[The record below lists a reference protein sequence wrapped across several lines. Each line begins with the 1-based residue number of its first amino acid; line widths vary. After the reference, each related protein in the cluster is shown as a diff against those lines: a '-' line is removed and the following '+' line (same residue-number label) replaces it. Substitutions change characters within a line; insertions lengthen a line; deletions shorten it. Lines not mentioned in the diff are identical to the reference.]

1 MLKPDDFYRAL
12 REVEYTQVEG
22 LVKKALAEGLSAP
35 QVLNEG
41 LVAGMFIVGQEF
53 KAREL
58 WVPDVLLA
66 ARNMQRGIEILKPMF
81 SKEGYGS
88 KGKIILATVKGDI
101 HDIGKNLVA
110 IMMTGSGFEV
120 VDLGVDAPAEKFMAA
135 IKEHRPQI
143 IGLSALLTTTMME
156 MGKVVEAVKGSSLD
170 VKPYVIVGGAPVTEA
185 FAKEIGAD
193 GYGEDAV
200 SGVELAMKLLAKKE
214 RV

>member
-41 LVAGMFIVGQEF
+41 LIAGMFIVGQEF

-81 SKEGYGS
+81 GKEDYGS

-120 VDLGVDAPAEKFMAA
+120 VDLGVDAPTEKFMAA